1 MVLRSTE
8 PGPMSE
14 DDYLALVTRLQQAMA
29 IEPFRPSVIDVALL
43 ASEWRMHSTEI
54 ERLRESNADDIR
66 ALGWAVAVHNDY
78 WQDGKSLTKDGHAV
92 KGEGPTDCDALN
104 AVRHEVARLG
114 NSKDG

>member
-1 MVLRSTE
+1 MPSATK

-54 ERLRESNADDIR
+54 ERLRE
-66 ALGWAVAVHNDY
+66 ALGNLLEACDRNVGGLHEGPLSDARREGRAALGRD
-78 WQDGKSLTKDGHAV
+78 KDG
-92 KGEGPTDCDALN
+92 
-104 AVRHEVARLG
+104 
-114 NSKDG
+114 